1 MAMSLLHIIPAKPH
15 LLLLIRVA
23 PYPYNLLNVILAS
36 SPSLTLRTYTACTAL
51 SLCKLV
57 IHTWIGAGLH
67 DLSELHGG
75 GPGHGDG
82 TALSVEDQQ
91 RQDVRWYS
99 TCFGVVLCISLFFYL
114 THLAKRAVARAQIE
128 HEAREIRCPGQ
139 GHVFLREEEA

>member
-1 MAMSLLHIIPAKPH
+1 MSLLHIIPAKPH

-23 PYPYNLLNVILAS
+23 PYPFNLLNVILAS

-75 GPGHGDG
+75 GPGHGGG
-82 TALSVEDQQ
+82 TALSLEDQQ

>member
-1 MAMSLLHIIPAKPH
+1 MSLLHILPSKPH

-36 SPSLTLRTYTACTAL
+36 SPCLSLRTYTACTAL

-57 IHTWIGAGLH
+57 LHTWIGAGLH
-67 DLSELHGG
+67 DLSELHGAG
-75 GPGHGDG
+75 AGAGDG
-82 TALSVEDQQ
+82 KELSPEDQQ

-114 THLAKRAVARAQIE
+114 THLAKRAVAKAQTE
-128 HEAREIRCPGQ
+128 HEAREVRCPGQ
-139 GHVFLREEEA
+139 GHVFLREEDA